1 MYTRPEFIK
10 KYYADAIAVTKD
22 TGIFPETLLAMAIV
36 ESSNLVNGKSVVG
49 AGSTAKLANNYFGI
63 KANSAWK
70 GQTIRLNTPKDPTPT
85 SLFRKYATVKDSF
98 KDYVSFL
105 TKNPRYKT
113 AGVLNSPDY
122 ATQIIN
128 IARAGYAGSS
138 TYSEVVTAVADK
150 VAKAIE
156 KNLLNPIKK
165 NTGIAGAIAF
175 FFASL
180 IFYKI
185 KSNGFNQI

>member
-1 MYTRPEFIK
+1 MYTRDQFTK
-10 KYYADAIAVTKD
+10 KYYNDAVAVTKD

-36 ESSNLVNGKSVVG
+36 ESSSLVKGKSVVG

-63 KANSAWK
+63 KASSTWN
-70 GQTIRLNTPKDPTPT
+70 GETIRLKTPNDSTPT
-85 SLFRKYATVKDSF
+85 SLFRKYNSAKDSF

-105 TKNPRYKT
+105 SKNPRYKK
-113 AGVLNSPDY
+113 AGVFTSGDY

-128 IARAGYAGSS
+128 IARAGYAENEN
-138 TYSEVVTAVADK
+138 YSEIVKEVADK
-150 VAKAIE
+150 VAQAIK

-165 NTGIAGAIAF
+165 QTGIAGAIAF

-180 IFYKI
+180 IFYKL
-185 KSNGFNQI
+185 KTNGTNQI